1 MLIKLKYIY
10 ACMCKLVSHPP
21 PNFDSSVDQ
30 RSSLPR
36 TPALPQPHVRLGPTG
51 GTRGGQDTLPQACPD
66 LGSWHVKSPLLLELS
81 LFSRLHF
88 SMAQVS
94 GASGHQ
100 EIAGLNFRASQPFRE
115 HALRPKKP
123 KGSWRSAFP

>member
-1 MLIKLKYIY
+1 
-10 ACMCKLVSHPP
+10 MCKLVSPPP

-36 TPALPQPHVRLGPTG
+36 TPTLPQPRVRRGPTE
-51 GTRGGQDTLPQACPD
+51 GTHGGQDTVPQACLD
-66 LGSWHVKSPLLLELS
+66 LRSWHVKSPLLLELS
-81 LFSRLHF
+81 PFSRPHF
-88 SMAQVS
+88 ITAQVS
-94 GASGHQ
+94 GSRGHQ

-115 HALRPKKP
+115 HALRRKKP